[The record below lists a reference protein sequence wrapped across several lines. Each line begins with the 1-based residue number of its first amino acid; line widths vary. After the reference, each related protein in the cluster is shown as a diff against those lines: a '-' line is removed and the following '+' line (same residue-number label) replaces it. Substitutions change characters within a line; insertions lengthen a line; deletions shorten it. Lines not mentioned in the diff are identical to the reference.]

1 MERAKES
8 KKLMGMGKV
17 PISGEASNAH
27 KASVREFG
35 QLPHLHLHDVVQ
47 LSNAHE
53 LLQLSNAREVGHLS
67 NARSVSVRELGQ
79 LSNARTVSVREL
91 GHLSNARTVSAREL
105 GHLSNAHIV
114 SVKDVRQIPNV
125 PMVFVRED
133 GSEARDSQDSD
144 SPVPLRTWR
153 GKTSLPEREELM
165 PDVITFKGSGD
176 SFEEGGSSSFS
187 GASHPPEPVD
197 TDLMRTVYVPIG
209 QNKSEAGC
217 LMKSMSM
224 KGPFLEDL
232 SIRVPAKKPGPA
244 VLSPAES
251 LVEELNDVGALCS
264 PFSVPRAS
272 QNTENSLHPDSDD
285 KECVWDAS
293 LPPSGNVSPHS
304 SIDSTG
310 VVTAMSVV
318 NSCASTYRSDAI
330 SDGMLSV
337 ERNFEYT
344 KGSVRGDSLE
354 SAKTSVS
361 RASDSSGLSD
371 DSNWSNITGSANKP
385 HKGNDPRW
393 KAILAIRARDGIL
406 GMSHFRLLKR
416 LGCGDIGSVY
426 LSELSG
432 TRCFFAMKVMDKASL
447 ASRKK
452 LCRAQ
457 TEREI
462 LQLLDHPFLP
472 TLYTHFETDRF
483 SCLVMEYCP
492 GGDLH
497 TLRQRQPGKHFSE
510 YAARF
515 YAAEVLLA
523 LEYLHMLGVVYR
535 DLKPENV
542 LVRDDGHIMLSDFD
556 LSLRCT
562 VSPTLVK
569 TSLLDS
575 DPSKRAAGGA
585 FCVQP
590 ACIEPSSVCI
600 QPACFI
606 PRIFPQKGKKKT
618 RKTRVELG
626 LPASTLPELVA
637 EPTAARSMSFVGTHE
652 YLAPEIIKG
661 EGHGSA
667 VDWWTF
673 GIFLHELL
681 YGKTPFKGS
690 GNRATLFNVVGQ
702 QLRFPESPATTYASR
717 DLIKGLLVKE
727 PQHRL
732 GVKRGATEIKQ
743 HPFFEGVN
751 WALIRCST
759 PPEVPRP
766 VEAEFPGKFGPA
778 VDTIG
783 IGSGSKRMVGG
794 GIGGGGGGG
803 GGGGVGGGT
812 DMKPGGKYLDFE
824 FF

>member
-1 MERAKES
+1 MQRNPELKPLSGLLPIINRTSSTQLTMVKED
-8 KKLMGMGKV
+8 MDEYG
-17 PISGEASNAH
+17 
-27 KASVREFG
+27 
-35 QLPHLHLHDVVQ
+35 D
-47 LSNAHE
+47 
-53 LLQLSNAREVGHLS
+53 
-67 NARSVSVRELGQ
+67 
-79 LSNARTVSVREL
+79 
-91 GHLSNARTVSAREL
+91 
-105 GHLSNAHIV
+105 
-114 SVKDVRQIPNV
+114 
-125 PMVFVRED
+125 
-133 GSEARDSQDSD
+133 RDSQDSE
-144 SPVPLRTWR
+144 SPKPAAEMWH
-153 GKTSLPEREELM
+153 GKRYVEQYDELM
-165 PDVITFKGSGD
+165 PDITFKGSDDLLDDDGNH
-176 SFEEGGSSSFS
+176 SFS

-197 TDLMRTVYVPIG
+197 TDLMRPVCVPVG
-209 QNKSEAGC
+209 QNESENKC
-217 LMKSMSM
+217 LMKSLS
-224 KGPFLEDL
+224 KGPFIEDL
-232 SIRVPAKKPGPA
+232 SVQVSSIKPSLLI
-244 VLSPAES
+244 VSPRDS
-251 LVEELNDVGALCS
+251 LVDEPNDLRAVTS
-264 PFSVPRAS
+264 PFSATRRPS
-272 QNTENSLHPDSDD
+272 QNAEIPLLPPDSEE

-293 LPPSGNVSPHS
+293 LPPSGNVSPLS
-304 SIDSTG
+304 SIDCTS
-310 VVTAMSVV
+310 VVTAMSIV
-318 NSCASTYRSDAI
+318 NSCTHTYRSDTI
-330 SDGMLSV
+330 LSDGMLSV
-337 ERNFEYT
+337 DRNCEGT
-344 KGSVRGDSLE
+344 KGGVRGDSLE
-354 SAKTSVS
+354 SGKTSMS

-371 DSNWSNITGSANKP
+371 ESNWSNFTGSAGKP
-385 HKGNDPRW
+385 HKGNDSRW
-393 KAILAIRARDGIL
+393 KAILAIRSRDGIL

-432 TRCFFAMKVMDKASL
+432 TRSYFAMKVMDKASL

-452 LCRAQ
+452 LTRAQ
-457 TEREI
+457 TERDI

-562 VSPTLVK
+562 VSPTLIR
-569 TSLLDS
+569 TSAFDS
-575 DPSKRAAGGA
+575 DFSRRGSGGA
-585 FCVQP
+585 FCAQP
-590 ACIEPSSVCI
+590 TCMEPSKACI
-600 QPACFI
+600 QPACFL
-606 PRIFPQKGKKKT
+606 PRIFSKRNKISGQKARAETGLKT
-618 RKTRVELG
+618 SR
-626 LPASTLPELVA
+626 LPELLA

-673 GIFLHELL
+673 GIFIHELL
-681 YGKTPFKGS
+681 YGKTPFKGA

-702 QLRFPESPATTYASR
+702 QLRFPDSPPTSYASR
-717 DLIKGLLVKE
+717 DLIRGLLVKE
-727 PQHRL
+727 PQNRL

-759 PPEVPRP
+759 PPEVPRIP
-766 VEAEFPGKFGPA
+766 TEAELPATFGAGDPIA
-778 VDTIG
+778 V
-783 IGSGSKRMVGG
+783 GSSSKRMVGAD
-794 GIGGGGGGG
+794 I
-803 GGGGVGGGT
+803 
-812 DMKPGGKYLDFE
+812 KSGGKYLDFE

>member
-1 MERAKES
+1 MKRVHDS
-8 KKLMGMGKV
+8 QKLSLSGQVHDIIKV
-17 PISGEASNAH
+17 SNSH
-27 KASVREFG
+27 FGLVTQDMNRLNPENFQDFNIPESVRKWKG
-35 QLPHLHLHDVVQ
+35 K
-47 LSNAHE
+47 NC
-53 LLQLSNAREVGHLS
+53 LQDNEEV
-67 NARSVSVRELGQ
+67 
-79 LSNARTVSVREL
+79 
-91 GHLSNARTVSAREL
+91 
-105 GHLSNAHIV
+105 
-114 SVKDVRQIPNV
+114 
-125 PMVFVRED
+125 MVDMSILKETD
-133 GSEARDSQDSD
+133 DPYDDIGS
-144 SPVPLRTWR
+144 T
-153 GKTSLPEREELM
+153 
-165 PDVITFKGSGD
+165 
-176 SFEEGGSSSFS
+176 SFS

-197 TDLMRTVYVPIG
+197 MDLMRPVCVPIG
-209 QNKSEAGC
+209 QKNSI
-217 LMKSMSM
+217 

-232 SIRVPAKKPGPA
+232 SIRVSGIKQ
-244 VLSPAES
+244 SPPE
-251 LVEELNDVGALCS
+251 S
-264 PFSVPRAS
+264 PFLVPRPS
-272 QNTENSLHPDSDD
+272 QNIESSPIRQDSDE

-310 VVTAMSVV
+310 VVTSMST
-318 NSCASTYRSDAI
+318 STYPM

-337 ERNFEYT
+337 DRNFGIT
-344 KGSVRGDSLE
+344 KMPFRGESLE
-354 SAKTSVS
+354 SGKTSIS

-371 DSNWSNITGSANKP
+371 DSNWSNFTGTTNKP

-393 KAILAIRARDGIL
+393 KAIIAIRSRDGLL
-406 GMSHFRLLKR
+406 GMSHFRLLR
-416 LGCGDIGSVY
+416 LLGCGDIGSVY
-426 LSELSG
+426 QSELSG
-432 TRCFFAMKVMDKASL
+432 TRCYFAMKVMDKASL

-452 LCRAQ
+452 LSRAQ
-457 TEREI
+457 TERDI

-483 SCLVMEYCP
+483 TCLVMEYCP

-556 LSLRCT
+556 LSLRCA

-569 TSLLDS
+569 SSSLDS
-575 DPSKRAAGGA
+575 DPSKRGPNSA

-590 ACIEPSSVCI
+590 ACIEPTSVCI
-600 QPACFI
+600 QPACFL
-606 PRIFPQKGKKKT
+606 PRFFPQRSKKKRT
-618 RKTRVELG
+618 PKPRTDPTPLFG
-626 LPASTLPELVA
+626 HLPELIA

-681 YGKTPFKGS
+681 YGRTPFKGA

-702 QLRFPESPATTYASR
+702 QLRFPDSPATSYASR
-717 DLIKGLLVKE
+717 DLIRGLLVKE

-759 PPEVPRP
+759 PPEVPPRP
-766 VEAEFPGKFGPA
+766 KETDPPGKFGA
-778 VDTIG
+778 VDPIG
-783 IGSGSKRMVGG
+783 VGSNSKRMVGP
-794 GIGGGGGGG
+794 
-803 GGGGVGGGT
+803 GV
-812 DMKPGGKYLDFE
+812 KPGGKYLDFE

>member
-1 MERAKES
+1 MER
-8 KKLMGMGKV
+8 V
-17 PISGEASNAH
+17 PKTKPLPS
-27 KASVREFG
+27 
-35 QLPHLHLHDVVQ
+35 QLPTAAKVTTTQTTLLKEAIKNPPKVGGYK
-47 LSNAHE
+47 E
-53 LLQLSNAREVGHLS
+53 LDSLAPAKAWKG
-67 NARSVSVRELGQ
+67 
-79 LSNARTVSVREL
+79 
-91 GHLSNARTVSAREL
+91 
-105 GHLSNAHIV
+105 
-114 SVKDVRQIPNV
+114 K
-125 PMVFVRED
+125 
-133 GSEARDSQDSD
+133 GSLQDS
-144 SPVPLRTWR
+144 
-153 GKTSLPEREELM
+153 EE
-165 PDVITFKGSGD
+165 
-176 SFEEGGSSSFS
+176 
-187 GASHPPEPVD
+187 
-197 TDLMRTVYVPIG
+197 
-209 QNKSEAGC
+209 
-217 LMKSMSM
+217 
-224 KGPFLEDL
+224 
-232 SIRVPAKKPGPA
+232 
-244 VLSPAES
+244 
-251 LVEELNDVGALCS
+251 
-264 PFSVPRAS
+264 
-272 QNTENSLHPDSDD
+272 
-285 KECVWDAS
+285 KECIWDAS
-293 LPPSGNVSPHS
+293 LPASGNVSPHS

-318 NSCASTYRSDAI
+318 NSCTSTYRSDGLM

-337 ERNFEYT
+337 DRNYASM
-344 KGSVRGDSLE
+344 KGSILGDFLE
-354 SAKTSVS
+354 STKTSIS
-361 RASDSSGLSD
+361 RASDSSVLSD

-393 KAILAIRARDGIL
+393 KAILAIRLRDGIL

-447 ASRKK
+447 ASRNK
-452 LCRAQ
+452 LTRAQ

-483 SCLVMEYCP
+483 LCLVMEYCP

-497 TLRQRQPGKHFSE
+497 TLRQRQQGKHFSE

-523 LEYLHMLGVVYR
+523 LEYLHMLGIVYR

-542 LVRDDGHIMLSDFD
+542 LVREDGHIMLSDFD

-562 VSPTLVK
+562 VSPTLIR
-569 TSLLDS
+569 TSALDS
-575 DPSKRAAGGA
+575 DPNKQGAA

-590 ACIEPSSVCI
+590 ACIEPTSACI
-600 QPACFI
+600 QPACFL
-606 PRIFPQKGKKKT
+606 PRIFPQKSKKKSG
-618 RKTRVELG
+618 KPRVELRF
-626 LPASTLPELVA
+626 PSSALPELVA

-690 GNRATLFNVVGQ
+690 GNRATLFNVIGQ
-702 QLRFPESPATTYASR
+702 QLKFPDSPATSYASR
-717 DLIKGLLVKE
+717 DLIRGLLVKE
-727 PQHRL
+727 PQHRF

-759 PPEVPRP
+759 PPEVPIP
-766 VEAEFPGKFGPA
+766 IEAELPMKFGQ
-778 VDTIG
+778 VDPVG
-783 IGSGSKRMVGG
+783 VGSSSKRV
-794 GIGGGGGGG
+794 
-803 GGGGVGGGT
+803 VGT
-812 DMKPGGKYLDFE
+812 DMRSGGRYLDFE

>member
-1 MERAKES
+1 MERI
-8 KKLMGMGKV
+8 
-17 PISGEASNAH
+17 P
-27 KASVREFG
+27 
-35 QLPHLHLHDVVQ
+35 
-47 LSNAHE
+47 E
-53 LLQLSNAREVGHLS
+53 LR
-67 NARSVSVRELGQ
+67 
-79 LSNARTVSVREL
+79 
-91 GHLSNARTVSAREL
+91 
-105 GHLSNAHIV
+105 
-114 SVKDVRQIPNV
+114 
-125 PMVFVRED
+125 
-133 GSEARDSQDSD
+133 
-144 SPVPLRTWR
+144 PVHRNHHRLR
-153 GKTSLPEREELM
+153 
-165 PDVITFKGSGD
+165 KGSIIT
-176 SFEEGGSSSFS
+176 EEEMRDNWNAGVAAGPPDFIQANIDLLEQGFPASFS
-187 GASHPPEPVD
+187 AVSHPPEPVD
-197 TDLMRTVYVPIG
+197 TDLVRTVYVPIT
-209 QNKSEAGC
+209 QHNKSEPNC
-217 LMKSMSM
+217 LLKSLSV
-224 KGPFLEDL
+224 KGPFIDDL
-232 SIRVPAKKPGPA
+232 SLRTHSKKPTGPCP
-244 VLSPAES
+244 VFLSDNA
-251 LVEELNDVGALCS
+251 VEEHNVSS
-264 PFSVPRAS
+264 PLFSVARAS
-272 QNTENSLHPDSDD
+272 QNTENTLPPDSEEN
-285 KECVWDAS
+285 ECVWDAS
-293 LPPSGNVSPHS
+293 LPPSPHS

-310 VVTAMSVV
+310 VVRAMSIV
-318 NSCASTYRSDAI
+318 NSCASTYRSDAVT
-330 SDGMLSV
+330 SDGMLSID
-337 ERNFEYT
+337 RNFCGST
-344 KGSVRGDSLE
+344 KGSVSVRGDSLE
-354 SAKTSVS
+354 SAKTSMS

-371 DSNWSNITGSANKP
+371 DSNWSNMTGSANKP

-393 KAILAIRARDGIL
+393 KAILAIRVRDGIL

-432 TRCFFAMKVMDKASL
+432 TRCYFAMKVMDKASL

-452 LCRAQ
+452 LSRAQ

-556 LSLRCT
+556 LSLRCA
-562 VSPTLVK
+562 VSPMLIK
-569 TSLLDS
+569 SSFDF
-575 DPSKRAAGGA
+575 DPSKRTGNAA

-590 ACIEPSSVCI
+590 TCMEPTSACIG
-600 QPACFI
+600 PACFL
-606 PRIFPQKGKKKT
+606 PRLFPQRNKKKNGKLRT
-618 RKTRVELG
+618 DLG
-626 LPASTLPELVA
+626 LPSTNTLPELVA

-690 GNRATLFNVVGQ
+690 VNRATLFNVVGQ
-702 QLRFPESPATTYASR
+702 QLRFPESPATSYASR
-717 DLIKGLLVKE
+717 DLIRGLLVKE

-766 VEAEFPGKFGPA
+766 VDVELPGKYGA
-778 VDTIG
+778 VENVG
-783 IGSGSKRMVGG
+783 VGSSSKRMVAPPPPP
-794 GIGGGGGGG
+794 
-803 GGGGVGGGT
+803 T
-812 DMKPGGKYLDFE
+812 TNNNTEMKSGPGAGKYLDFE

>member
-1 MERAKES
+1 MERVHKVKPLPKE
-8 KKLMGMGKV
+8 LPTMTKV
-17 PISGEASNAH
+17 TNTQPSLLREEIRNPSTERDLRDMDSAAL
-27 KASVREFG
+27 VR
-35 QLPHLHLHDVVQ
+35 
-47 LSNAHE
+47 
-53 LLQLSNAREVGHLS
+53 R
-67 NARSVSVRELGQ
+67 
-79 LSNARTVSVREL
+79 
-91 GHLSNARTVSAREL
+91 
-105 GHLSNAHIV
+105 
-114 SVKDVRQIPNV
+114 
-125 PMVFVRED
+125 
-133 GSEARDSQDSD
+133 
-144 SPVPLRTWR
+144 WR
-153 GKTSLPEREELM
+153 GKNALMDNKELI
-165 PDVITFKGSGD
+165 PDIVSFEVGGD
-176 SFEEGGSSSFS
+176 SFEESGSISFH
-187 GASHPPEPVD
+187 GIFQCG
-197 TDLMRTVYVPIG
+197 VPNI
-209 QNKSEAGC
+209 
-217 LMKSMSM
+217 
-224 KGPFLEDL
+224 
-232 SIRVPAKKPGPA
+232 KPSPSL
-244 VLSPAES
+244 LSPAES
-251 LVEELNDVGALCS
+251 LVEEPNDIAAVSSA
-264 PFSVPRAS
+264 FSVPYPL
-272 QNTENSLHPDSDD
+272 QNTEASLPMDSEE
-285 KECVWDAS
+285 KEECIWDSS

-310 VVTAMSVV
+310 VFTAMSIV
-318 NSCASTYRSDAI
+318 NSCTSTYRSDGLM

-337 ERNFEYT
+337 DRNYEST
-344 KGSVRGDSLE
+344 KGSIRGDSLE
-354 SAKTSVS
+354 STKTSLS

-393 KAILAIRARDGIL
+393 KAILAIRIRDGIL
-406 GMSHFRLLKR
+406 GMSQFKLLRR

-426 LSELSG
+426 LSELTG

-447 ASRKK
+447 ASRNK
-452 LCRAQ
+452 LTRAQ

-556 LSLRCT
+556 LSLRCA
-562 VSPTLVK
+562 VSPTLVR
-569 TSLLDS
+569 TSASDS
-575 DPSKRAAGGA
+575 DPSKRGAA

-590 ACIEPSSVCI
+590 ACIEPTSACI
-600 QPACFI
+600 QPSCFL
-606 PRIFPQKGKKKT
+606 PRIFGQKSKKSSP
-618 RKTRVELG
+618 RKPRAELG
-626 LPASTLPELVA
+626 LHSGVLPELIA

-652 YLAPEIIKG
+652 YLAPEIIKA

-673 GIFLHELL
+673 
-681 YGKTPFKGS
+681 
-690 GNRATLFNVVGQ
+690 VGQ
-702 QLRFPESPATTYASR
+702 QLKFPDSPATSYASR
-717 DLIKGLLVKE
+717 DLIRGLLVKD
-727 PQHRL
+727 PQQRL

-766 VEAEFPGKFGPA
+766 VEVEPPVKFGQVNP
-778 VDTIG
+778 IG
-783 IGSGSKRMVGG
+783 VGSSSKRMVG
-794 GIGGGGGGG
+794 
-803 GGGGVGGGT
+803 T
-812 DMKPGGKYLDFE
+812 DMKPPWGE
-824 FF
+824 FSGF

>member
-1 MERAKES
+1 MERAMES
-8 KKLMGMGKV
+8 KLLPRRLPALSSVSNTLSVFGR
-17 PISGEASNAH
+17 EASLVPNLQAVL
-27 KASVREFG
+27 VRDGRVRGNSGNSLDF
-35 QLPHLHLHDVVQ
+35 
-47 LSNAHE
+47 E
-53 LLQLSNAREVGHLS
+53 LTE
-67 NARSVSVRELGQ
+67 
-79 LSNARTVSVREL
+79 
-91 GHLSNARTVSAREL
+91 
-105 GHLSNAHIV
+105 
-114 SVKDVRQIPNV
+114 
-125 PMVFVRED
+125 
-133 GSEARDSQDSD
+133 
-144 SPVPLRTWR
+144 PVRTWK
-153 GKTSLPEREELM
+153 GEDSLLEHTEFM
-165 PDVITFKGSGD
+165 PGVVTFKGSSD
-176 SFEEGGSSSFS
+176 SLGESGPSSFS

-197 TDLMRTVYVPIG
+197 TDVMKTVYVPIG
-209 QNKSEAGC
+209 QKKSDPGC
-217 LMKSMSM
+217 LMKSMLV
-224 KGPFLEDL
+224 KGPFLDDF
-232 SIRVPAKKPGPA
+232 SISVPPKKPSPA
-244 VLSPAES
+244 VPLPADS
-251 LVEELNDVGALCS
+251 FVEEPNDPGAISS

-272 QNTENSLHPDSDD
+272 QNTENSLLPPDSDV

-310 VVTAMSVV
+310 VVTAMSIV
-318 NSCASTYRSDAI
+318 NSCTSTYRSDAVT
-330 SDGMLSV
+330 SDGMFCMD
-337 ERNFEYT
+337 RNCEST
-344 KGSVRGDSLE
+344 KGSVRAESLE
-354 SAKTSVS
+354 STKTSVS

-371 DSNWSNITGSANKP
+371 DSNWSNITGSNKP

-393 KAILAIRARDGIL
+393 KAILAIRGRDGIL

-432 TRCFFAMKVMDKASL
+432 TRCYFAMKVMDKASL

-452 LCRAQ
+452 LSRAQ

-556 LSLRCT
+556 LSLRCA
-562 VSPTLVK
+562 VSPTLIK
-569 TSLLDS
+569 TSAFDS
-575 DPSKRAAGGA
+575 DPSKRGAGGA

-590 ACIEPSSVCI
+590 ACIQPTSVCI
-600 QPACFI
+600 QPACFL
-606 PRIFPQKGKKKT
+606 PRLFPQKNKKKNQ
-618 RKTRVELG
+618 KPQVQFG
-626 LPASTLPELVA
+626 LPCSTLPELVA

-702 QLRFPESPATTYASR
+702 QLRFPELPATSYASH
-717 DLIKGLLVKE
+717 DLIRGLLVKE
-727 PQHRL
+727 PQNRL

-766 VEAEFPGKFGPA
+766 MESELPSGKPEPVEPLGVGNN
-778 VDTIG
+778 
-783 IGSGSKRMVGG
+783 SKRMGPA
-794 GIGGGGGGG
+794 
-803 GGGGVGGGT
+803 T
-812 DMKPGGKYLDFE
+812 DMKSGGKYLDFE